1 MSTQVHSRGE
11 PTAPAAPAQSRLPWW
26 ALALPTLAF
35 LVLLALVAQP
45 GEAHAAVASPGLAGL
60 LDRFGAFLGGLVG

>member
-11 PTAPAAPAQSRLPWW
+11 PTSSAPAQSRLPWW
-26 ALALPTLAF
+26 ALVLPTLAF

-45 GEAHAAVASPGLAGL
+45 AQAHAAVTAPGLAGL
-60 LDRFGAFLGGLVG
+60 LDRFGALLGGLFG

>member
-1 MSTQVHSRGE
+1 MTTQVDSRGE
-11 PTAPAAPAQSRLPWW
+11 PPASAPVQSRLPWW

-45 GEAHAAVASPGLAGL
+45 GEAHAAVSSPGLTDL
-60 LDRFGAFLGGLVG
+60 LDRLGAFLGGLIG